1 MEFKIRNWLGNIFLL
16 ALIHTAGATAIS
28 ATPLSVLVNGGT
40 IQVGDKLFSNFYYNV
55 TPGNP
60 GDTFSPNDP
69 NGADINVTATTVA
82 GNYGLTF
89 TGPFSASG
97 NGPLGFPNGAYYVI
111 TYDITVTDPSYTIS
125 DLHQSVG
132 GTFSPG
138 AFADLYTSV
147 DPIHGPAIVG
157 ATLAALSSVAPT
169 SSSSA
174 TLVSDYSSLLVD
186 ENLQT
191 STGGPNGS
199 LTIPD
204 FTVTFSQSPTGVVS
218 PTPEP
223 SALLL
228 FGTGLLGLGI
238 VLRNKLT

>member
-1 MEFKIRNWLGNIFLL
+1 MEFKIKHWMGSIFLL
-16 ALIHTAGATAIS
+16 ALIHTAGATPIR
-28 ATPLSVLVNGGT
+28 ATSLSSLVNGGT

-55 TPGNP
+55 TPDNP
-60 GDTFSPNDP
+60 GDSYSPNNP
-69 NGADINVTATTVA
+69 SGADINVTAATVA

-89 TGPFSASG
+89 TGPFTANGSG
-97 NGPLGFPNGAYYVI
+97 PIGFPNAAYYVI
-111 TYDITVTDPSYTIS
+111 TYDVTVTNPSYTIS

-132 GTFSPG
+132 GTFSPS

-157 ATLAALSSVAPT
+157 ATLATLSSVTPT
-169 SSSSA
+169 SNSSA

-191 STGGPNGS
+191 STGGPSGS
-199 LTIPD
+199 YSIPD
-204 FTVTFSQSPTGVVS
+204 FTVTFSQSSTGVVS

-223 SALLL
+223 SMLLL
-228 FGTGLLGLGI
+228 FGTGLLTVAFL
-238 VLRNKLT
+238 LRNKIT